1 MWARAEALDL
11 VCGPTLLL
19 LLGVLNACASIV
31 ALDEGKCSHE
41 QIIQSGVNSNGF
53 LGSSL
58 VDTYATC
65 GSMEYAWTVF
75 NKIPS
80 GNVVFWN
87 AILGGCD
94 PMGMEMKLF
103 NILDE
108 YVKKVQSQ
116 MTSLK
121 LFVFC
126 QFVGFQV
133 WWMKECTAMVLMIT
147 IYVISW

>member
-1 MWARAEALDL
+1 MWPRAEALELFQQMPKDL
-11 VCGPTLLL
+11 VFGQTLLL

-41 QIIQSGVNSNGF
+41 HIIQSGVNSNGF

-58 VDTYATC
+58 FDTYATC
-65 GSMEYAWTVF
+65 GSMEYAWRVF
-75 NKIPS
+75 NKMPS

-94 PMGMEMKLF
+94 PMCMERKLF

-133 WWMKECTAMVLMIT
+133 WWMKECTAMLQ
-147 IYVISW
+147 